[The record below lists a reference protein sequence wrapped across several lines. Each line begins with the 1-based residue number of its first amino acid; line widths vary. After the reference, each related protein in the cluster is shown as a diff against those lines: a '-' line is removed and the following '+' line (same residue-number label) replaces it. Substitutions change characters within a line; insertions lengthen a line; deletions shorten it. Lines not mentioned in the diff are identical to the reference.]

1 MKTRMEKYYD
11 EENNNIALRQ
21 RKNEKLYENV
31 FKNYHYN
38 KNICNKK
45 DACKY

>member
-21 RKNEKLYENV
+21 RKNEKLYENITIK
-31 FKNYHYN
+31 FLKRTNY
-38 KNICNKK
+38 
-45 DACKY
+45 